1 MKRVNF
7 ITSLTFL
14 LGLFL
19 NSPAQVIKIDTII
32 TVPFES
38 FSGNYVDL
46 FVYNSEVHFAAY
58 DDSEY
63 KIQTFNLNTSS
74 QNIVSTSA
82 LNLPNCGHTFIIN
95 DDIVFGNSVQSFK
108 KSMGAETCLP
118 LEVDLKLTTF
128 AGTNSF
134 IAIDD
139 YPDFFNP
146 KPEVTYNVYSKDY
159 ELMGSGALPFD
170 FPNYLARV
178 GCSFAIK
185 DSLLLYC
192 HTTNY
197 QCFLFNLHT
206 QQSTMIIDRELNDS
220 AAIAKIE
227 QLKKEVMQPKTQP
240 ISWIPKLQELDR
252 EINRVERV
260 LFDGENIITVKRT
273 PDSEWDYRLIDLYK
287 LKNNEVELICS
298 DVKLP
303 RIPGESVSYDNPPI
317 AIMDSNPIL
326 LHDSKLYIVNQADYT
341 EGFKEGISVLEFIK
355 NFDQY
360 YENNIPKY
368 SVYVYSI
375 GPCGAD

>member
-1 MKRVNF
+1 
-7 ITSLTFL
+7 
-14 LGLFL
+14 
-19 NSPAQVIKIDTII
+19 
-32 TVPFES
+32 
-38 FSGNYVDL
+38 
-46 FVYNSEVHFAAY
+46 
-58 DDSEY
+58 
-63 KIQTFNLNTSS
+63 
-74 QNIVSTSA
+74 
-82 LNLPNCGHTFIIN
+82 
-95 DDIVFGNSVQSFK
+95 
-108 KSMGAETCLP
+108 
-118 LEVDLKLTTF
+118 
-128 AGTNSF
+128 
-134 IAIDD
+134 
-139 YPDFFNP
+139 
-146 KPEVTYNVYSKDY
+146 
-159 ELMGSGALPFD
+159 
-170 FPNYLARV
+170 
-178 GCSFAIK
+178 
-185 DSLLLYC
+185 
-192 HTTNY
+192 
-197 QCFLFNLHT
+197 
-206 QQSTMIIDRELNDS
+206 MIIDRELNDS